1 METLKLTYNL
11 EKDVNS
17 GAIKVY
23 SPNDIN
29 DLFKDYDRLKRTA
42 SMHSFS
48 PLEAAN
54 SMMSMYRMNYCKS
67 GREEDR
73 ASSFDAVKRWDEYY
87 ATLKSKKKYTCK
99 ECGWKGKITDMADG
113 IDEEFSCPTC
123 NEDFK
128 MNEI

>member
-1 METLKLTYNL
+1 MEAIKLTYNL

-23 SPNDIN
+23 SPNHIN
-29 DLFKDYDRLKRTA
+29 DFFKNYNHLVLTA

-54 SMMSMYRMNYCKS
+54 SMMSMYRMNYCKP

-73 ASSFDAVKRWDEYY
+73 PESFDAVNKWNEYY
-87 ATLKSKKKYTCK
+87 AILKSRKKYKCK
-99 ECGWKGKITDMADG
+99 ECGWKGKIIEMDDG
-113 IDEEFSCPTC
+113 IEEEFCCPNC
-123 NEDFK
+123 REDFK
-128 MNEI
+128 MSEI

>member
-29 DLFKDYDRLKRTA
+29 DLFKDYDRLRRTA

-54 SMMSMYRMNYCKS
+54 SMMSMYRMNYCKL

-73 ASSFDAVKRWDEYY
+73 ASSFDAVKRWSEYY
-87 ATLKSKKKYTCK
+87 VTLKSKKN
-99 ECGWKGKITDMADG
+99 ILVRSADG
-113 IDEEFSCPTC
+113 KVRLLIWSMALMKNFPVPHVMRTL
-123 NEDFK
+123 K
-128 MNEI
+128 